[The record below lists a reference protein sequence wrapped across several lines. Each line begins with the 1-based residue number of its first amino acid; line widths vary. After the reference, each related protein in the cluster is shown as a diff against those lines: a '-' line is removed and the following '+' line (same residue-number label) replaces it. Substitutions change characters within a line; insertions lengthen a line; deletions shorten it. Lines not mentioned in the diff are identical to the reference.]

1 MPQGRAL
8 HCMYYVI
15 FWCHVWWFSGNFG
28 LCIGYCMI
36 SHYDI
41 YVALRREFHYVELYK
56 RGPDTGRLC

>member
-1 MPQGRAL
+1 
-8 HCMYYVI
+8 MYYVI